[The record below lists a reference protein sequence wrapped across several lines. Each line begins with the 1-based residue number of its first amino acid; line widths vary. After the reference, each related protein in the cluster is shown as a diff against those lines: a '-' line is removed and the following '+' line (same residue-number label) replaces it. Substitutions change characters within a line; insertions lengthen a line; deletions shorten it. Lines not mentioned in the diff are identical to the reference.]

1 MTYSQISSIR
11 TKIGTRSL
19 IPCNFFAI
27 RTILKIFDVLGSY
40 EIILSR
46 STWVSGSGSRKVP
59 RISDSGSQ
67 SSVFDIGIIAS
78 PMARESVCFR
88 FLLFLS
94 KTLVFLSSEYP
105 ELSWKIGNRDLKSAE
120 HSWNR
125 IRIST
130 WILKV

>member
-1 MTYSQISSIR
+1 MLKKSLTPPEFMC
-11 TKIGTRSL
+11 GTFGCFSYDFPNKHARHPAYQL
-19 IPCNFFAI
+19 IFVYAESGP
-27 RTILKIFDVLGSY
+27 LG
-40 EIILSR
+40 LR
-46 STWVSGSGSRKVP
+46 PASRKVP

-67 SSVFDIGIIAS
+67 SSVFDIGIIVS

-120 HSWNR
+120 LSWNR